1 VSDNLYS
8 PSWYRVAELRPRLRQ
23 HLDIQR
29 HRYRGQ
35 TWHILRDRSSGR
47 SFRFA
52 PSTYDVIGQ
61 LDGQRSIQQIWETV
75 LSRYGDDAPGQDE
88 VISLLGRLHSA
99 DLLQADLPPDTEEL
113 LRRHRNHQEKAWKQN
128 YGNPLRIRF
137 RLFDPDRLLVK
148 LLPVV
153 GPVFGR
159 IGALLWLVAIAA
171 AGVLAARHW
180 PELAAHARERVL
192 APYNLVLIYFTYPL
206 VKALH
211 EFGHAF
217 AARRWG
223 AEVHEMG
230 IMLLVLMPV
239 PYVDASATAVFSR
252 ARQRATV
259 AAAGIMVELLLA
271 ALALF
276 LWLSLEPGLLR
287 DIAFNVM
294 LIGGVST
301 LLFNG
306 NPLLRFDGYY
316 ILVDAVGIPNLAPR
330 SNQYLGYL
338 LQRHLFGIK
347 TARSPVSAPGER
359 SWFIGY
365 GIAAGIYRFVL
376 LFAIIAMIA
385 DHYLPAGVLLAVWA
399 IANQIIVPLFKHLRR
414 LLSQPQYRPKR
425 SRTVAVSAGLSA
437 LVLLLLFVVPMP
449 RYAYAQGVLWLPER
463 ANIRAGTDCFV
474 ERLLVAPG
482 AQVQADQAVFDCSD
496 PLLATEVD
504 AMEARLTELRARRM
518 SVRQSDLTQAEII
531 REEIDTVLADLE
543 RARERLDSLTI
554 RSAVAGRIVIPRGED
569 LQGRFVR
576 QGEALAYVLD
586 GTPAKLR
593 VVIPQT
599 EISLVQSAELEVD
612 VRLAEHLARTL
623 TGQVLREV
631 PAATDTLPSAALGT
645 PGGGSF
651 AIDPSDEHGQRLTE
665 DAFQLDI
672 QLPPE
677 VEVTGWGGRAHVRF
691 DAGTAPLAAQWYRH
705 LRQMFLRRF
714 NV

>member
-316 ILVDAVGIPNLAPR
+316 ILSDALEIPNLGTRA
-330 SNQYLGYL
+330 NQYLGYL
-338 LQRHLFGIK
+338 IQRYAFGVRDLPSPAF
-347 TARSPVSAPGER
+347 ARGEGP
-359 SWFIGY
+359 WFFFY
-365 GIAAGIYRFVL
+365 AIASFCYRMMVFAGIIWV
-376 LFAIIAMIA
+376 IAGK
-385 DHYLPAGVLLAVWA
+385 YLIVGVLLAVWA
-399 IANQIIVPLFKHLRR
+399 ILLTLVIPLMKQAGYLLRSPR
-414 LLSQPQYRPKR
+414 LHRKRARALLS
-425 SRTVAVSAGLSA
+425 SGAFIAAVLAGLLLIPAPSGTVVEGVIWA
-437 LVLLLLFVVPMP
+437 PEKSLVRAAVEGFVTRVVAKPGEHVDEHDVLVQSEDP
-449 RYAYAQGVLWLPER
+449 GLPARVRVLKAQ
-463 ANIRAGTDCFV
+463 
-474 ERLLVAPG
+474 
-482 AQVQADQAVFDCSD
+482 
-496 PLLATEVD
+496 
-504 AMEARLTELRARRM
+504 LTELKARYDAAILK
-518 SVRQSDLTQAEII
+518 DLAQAQITG
-531 REEIDTVLADLE
+531 EEIGHIKGMLAHAEERRRELAVRSPTKGVFVLSD
-543 RARERLDSLTI
+543 ARDM
-554 RSAVAGRIVIPRGED
+554 P
-569 LQGRFVR
+569 GRFVHR
-576 QGEALAYVLD
+576 GEVLGYVMD
-586 GTPAKLR
+586 YSSPTAR
-593 VVIPQT
+593 VVVPQ
-599 EISLVQSAELEVD
+599 EDADLMRDRLRSVE
-612 VRLAEHLARTL
+612 VRLADRMGRVIPARI
-623 TGQVLREV
+623 RRKV
-631 PAATDTLPSAALGT
+631 PAASNRLPSPALSIA
-645 PGGGSF
+645 GGGHIATRPDAQRPNTAMEKF
-651 AIDPSDEHGQRLTE
+651 FQFDLELETKLPVNVIGERVYVRLLRDPE
-665 DAFQLDI
+665 
-672 QLPPE
+672 
-677 VEVTGWGGRAHVRF
+677 
-691 DAGTAPLAAQWYRH
+691 PLAVQWYRRG
-705 LRQMFLRRF
+705 RQLFLSKF